1 MAFVFMRRAWSGLR
15 RPDGAAL
22 RWGMLGL
29 AAMLAA
35 MLAGC
40 AGSEPRIGDAY
51 TVHTPIY
58 ADNRIFYLKPGDDER
73 TRVLEQAGAPASSD
87 AERQLA
93 VPANAPLSIMMRSVE
108 IPALKDAAGAKTA
121 GIDGPA
127 DYAVIL
133 DVAARDDGS
142 NQSIV
147 VWYQRGVQ
155 PDQSLNFSN
164 LLVYYVQRWDE
175 RVAPS
180 FRLRVMDVTTERNA
194 ETLRAL
200 QRAQGV
206 ANGAASLANNPLV
219 SPLVGVAFT
228 AAELVL
234 ANQRNRMVLDYSVQL
249 YSQSAVS
256 QSAGSNLGL
265 LKQGTYVVVGRPV
278 AGTRAFWEKALTYNT
293 RTNQVM
299 DGAEPLNV
307 PTALVSVGTFESIVP
322 KSVLEKSVAL
332 TALLSKVGASASV
345 EQVSDAQGRLQAA
358 LTAYTLGERLARYRD
373 QKTLDEIS
381 TKLADDDF
389 SKSLGSE
396 EAFLLLRGLNACYRL
411 KKPLADLE
419 EFRTYHDKPEGQA
432 CAARS

>member
-1 MAFVFMRRAWSGLR
+1 MAFVFMSRCGAGLR
-15 RPDGAAL
+15 RQGAAL

-29 AAMLAA
+29 AGL
-35 MLAGC
+35 LAGC
-40 AGSEPRIGDAY
+40 AGGEPRIGDGY
-51 TVHTPIY
+51 TVHTPIF
-58 ADNRIFYLKPGDDER
+58 ADNRIFYLMPGNDER
-73 TRVLEQAGAPASSD
+73 TRVLEPVGVPAATED
-87 AERQLA
+87 ERKLA
-93 VPANAPLSIMMRSVE
+93 VPANAPLSVMMRSVD
-108 IPALKDAAGAKTA
+108 IPALKDTAGKMTA

-206 ANGAASLANNPLV
+206 ASSAASLANNPLV

-234 ANQRNRMVLDYSVQL
+234 ANRRNRMVLDYTVQL

-256 QSAGSNLGL
+256 QSAGANLGL
-265 LKQGTYVVVGRPV
+265 LKQGTYVVVGRPQ
-278 AGTRAFWEKALTYNT
+278 GGSRAFWDKSLVYNT
-293 RTNQVM
+293 RTNQVL
-299 DGAEPLNV
+299 DSAAPLNV

-332 TALLSKVGASASV
+332 TSLLGKAGTSASI
-345 EQVSDAQGRLQAA
+345 EQISAAQGRLDAA

-373 QKTLDEIS
+373 KETLIDIS
-381 TKLADDDF
+381 EKLNDANF
-389 SKSLGSE
+389 PEALGSE
-396 EAFLLLRGLNACYRL
+396 EKFLLLRGLNACYQL
-411 KKPLADLE
+411 QTPLADID
-419 EFRTYHDKPEGQA
+419 EFLTHYATQEGKK

>member
-1 MAFVFMRRAWSGLR
+1 MAFVFMRRRRAGLR
-15 RPDGAAL
+15 RQGAVL

-29 AAMLAA
+29 VAGL
-35 MLAGC
+35 LAGC
-40 AGSEPRIGDAY
+40 AGGEPRIGDAY

-73 TRVLEQAGAPASSD
+73 ARVLEQAGAPASSD

-108 IPALKDAAGAKTA
+108 IPALKDAAGVKTA

-133 DVAARDDGS
+133 DIAAKDDGS

-265 LKQGTYVVVGRPV
+265 LKQVPMWWWGARWP
-278 AGTRAFWEKALTYNT
+278 ARA
-293 RTNQVM
+293 
-299 DGAEPLNV
+299 
-307 PTALVSVGTFESIVP
+307 
-322 KSVLEKSVAL
+322 
-332 TALLSKVGASASV
+332 AS
-345 EQVSDAQGRLQAA
+345 GKR
-358 LTAYTLGERLARYRD
+358 R
-373 QKTLDEIS
+373 
-381 TKLADDDF
+381 
-389 SKSLGSE
+389 
-396 EAFLLLRGLNACYRL
+396 
-411 KKPLADLE
+411 
-419 EFRTYHDKPEGQA
+419 
-432 CAARS
+432 

>member
-1 MAFVFMRRAWSGLR
+1 MAFVFLRRALAGKWRL
-15 RPDGAAL
+15 
-22 RWGMLGL
+22 GMLGVVAL
-29 AAMLAA
+29 
-35 MLAGC
+35 LAGC
-40 AGSEPRIGDAY
+40 AGGEPRIGDSY

-58 ADNRIFYLKPGDDER
+58 ADNRIFYLKPAANPAESVR
-73 TRVLEQAGAPASSD
+73 TLELAGTPVSANEQSTVV
-87 AERQLA
+87 Q
-93 VPANAPLSIMMRSVE
+93 ANAPLSIMMRSVD
-108 IPALKDAAGAKTA
+108 IPAIRDANGNKTV

-133 DVAARDDGS
+133 DIAAKEDGS

-206 ANGAASLANNPLV
+206 ASGAASLANNPLV

-249 YSQSAVS
+249 YSQAAVN
-256 QSAGSNLGL
+256 QAAGSDLGL

-278 AGTRAFWEKALTYNT
+278 GGPRAFWEKPLRYNI
-293 RTNQVM
+293 RTNQAL
-299 DGAEPLNV
+299 DGDKPLNV

-332 TALLSKVGASASV
+332 TALLSKVGTGASI
-345 EQVSDAQGRLQAA
+345 EQVSDAQSRLEAA

-373 QKTLDEIS
+373 DKTLNLISDKLNDEFF
-381 TKLADDDF
+381 ANA
-389 SKSLGSE
+389 LGSE
-396 EAFLLLRGLNACYRL
+396 EEFLLLRGLNACY
-411 KKPLADLE
+411 KPKAQFTRVE
-419 EFRTYHDKPEGQA
+419 EFLKFHDKPEGKA
-432 CAARS
+432 CAART

>member
-1 MAFVFMRRAWSGLR
+1 MAFVFMRRRGAGLR
-15 RPDGAAL
+15 RRQRAAL

-29 AAMLAA
+29 AGL
-35 MLAGC
+35 LAGC
-40 AGSEPRIGDAY
+40 AGGEPRIGDAH

-58 ADNRIFYLKPGDDER
+58 ADNRIFYLKPGSDER
-73 TRVLEQAGAPASSD
+73 ARVLEQTGAPATTQD
-87 AERQLA
+87 ERQLA

-108 IPALKDAAGAKTA
+108 IPALKDAAGRKTA

-127 DYAVIL
+127 DYVVIL

-256 QSAGSNLGL
+256 QAAGSNLGL
-265 LKQGTYVVVGRPV
+265 LKQGTYVVVGRPE
-278 AGTRAFWEKALTYNT
+278 GDSRAFWDKSLVYNT
-293 RTNQVM
+293 RTNQVF
-299 DGAEPLNV
+299 DGATPLNV

-332 TALLSKVGASASV
+332 TSLLGKVGTSASI
-345 EQVSDAQGRLQAA
+345 EQVSDAQERLQAA

-373 QKTLDEIS
+373 EQTLTEIS
-381 TKLADDDF
+381 EKLNDEEFPKA
-389 SKSLGSE
+389 LGSE

-411 KKPLADLE
+411 QPPLADLDA
-419 EFRTYHDKPEGQA
+419 FLTHYATPGGKK

>member
-1 MAFVFMRRAWSGLR
+1 MAFVFLR
-15 RPDGAAL
+15 RVLSG
-22 RWGMLGL
+22 RWRLGMLGVVTV
-29 AAMLAA
+29 
-35 MLAGC
+35 LAGC
-40 AGSEPRIGDAY
+40 AGGEPRIGDSY

-58 ADNRIFYLKPGDDER
+58 ADNRIFYLKPGANPADAVR
-73 TRVLEQAGAPASSD
+73 TLELAGMPASD
-87 AERQLA
+87 AAERQLA
-93 VPANAPLSIMMRSVE
+93 VPPNAPLSIMMRSVE
-108 IPALKDAAGAKTA
+108 IPARQDAAGNKTA

-133 DVAARDDGS
+133 DIAAKDDGS

-180 FRLRVMDVTTERNA
+180 FRLRVMDVTTERNT

-206 ANGAASLANNPLV
+206 ASGAASLANNPLV

-249 YSQSAVS
+249 YSQAAVS

-278 AGTRAFWEKALTYNT
+278 AGSRAFWEKPLTYNA
-293 RTNQVM
+293 RTNQVL
-299 DGAEPLNV
+299 DGTTPLNV

-332 TALLSKVGASASV
+332 TALLSKVGSGASI
-345 EQVSDAQGRLQAA
+345 EQVSDAQDRLQAA
-358 LTAYTLGERLARYRD
+358 VTAYALGERLARYRD
-373 QKTLDEIS
+373 QNTLDEIS
-381 TKLADDDF
+381 DKLADDAF
-389 SKSLGSE
+389 SKALGSE
-396 EAFLLLRGLNACYRL
+396 EAFLLLRGLNTCYRL
-411 KKPLADLE
+411 AKPLTALD
-419 EFRTYHDKPEGQA
+419 EFRSYHDKPEGKV